1 MMGKNLVTW
10 KVSNKV
16 TMFPIF
22 DGEIAGKL
30 LIRNKTVF
38 SPLFSPANFQVPDL
52 FSPAYF
58 HVVSFADKLIE
69 NMVKSGRD

>member
-1 MMGKNLVTW
+1 MMGNNLETW
-10 KVSNKV
+10 KVRDKV

-38 SPLFSPANFQVPDL
+38 SPLND
-52 FSPAYF
+52 YF
-58 HVVSFADKLIE
+58 
-69 NMVKSGRD
+69 